1 MIRVVLPHHLQT
13 LAQIG
18 AEVCL
23 DVQPPQT
30 VRAVIAALEA
40 KYPALRGT
48 VIDHA
53 TGERRP
59 RVRFFAC
66 QEDISHRSMTDVL
79 PRAVLAGDEPLLI
92 VGAISGG

>member
-1 MIRVVLPHHLQT
+1 MIRVVLPHHLQI
-13 LAQIG
+13 LAQTG
-18 AEVCL
+18 AEIRL
-23 DVQPPQT
+23 DVHSPQT
-30 VRAVIAALEA
+30 VRAVIEA
-40 KYPALRGT
+40 METKYPALRGT

-66 QEDISHRSMTDVL
+66 QEDISHGSMNEVV
-79 PRAVLAGDEPLLI
+79 PRAVLDGEEPLLI